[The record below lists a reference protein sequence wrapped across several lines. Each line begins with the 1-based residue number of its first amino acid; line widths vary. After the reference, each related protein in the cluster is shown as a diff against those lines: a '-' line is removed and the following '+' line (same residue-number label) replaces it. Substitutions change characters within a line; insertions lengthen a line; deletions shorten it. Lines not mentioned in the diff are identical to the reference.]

1 MTTAELFEY
10 YFPPHIGGRAAR
22 KKQAKSIAT
31 IIVDTE
37 NLVTTN
43 MSEPSFWTIHPQQLD
58 TTRQAF
64 SKRKQWESTND
75 SSIIV
80 SHHGSISAYTR
91 HDGDTFA
98 SILFGD
104 VDAILLATSLTE
116 NERERVILTARQHH
130 IRGNRVEAV
139 AHLTHTAAL
148 ATASVHQ
155 AEFLGLVLGDIIPY
169 PSIHKSLAHAKQ
181 QGISILYISRDT
193 HAFVSG
199 VAHAVGLLPSTK
211 EADRFSRHLPP
222 RETTVLSECTRSA
235 YDAVYKTTD
244 PTTLV
249 AHHPLP
255 PIIDMLS
262 RYRSRPW

>member
-1 MTTAELFEY
+1 MTSAELFEY
-10 YFPPHIGGRAAR
+10 YFPPHIGGRGAR
-22 KKQAKSIAT
+22 KKQVKSIAT
-31 IIVDTE
+31 IIVDTK
-37 NLVTTN
+37 NLVTIN
-43 MSEPSFWTIHPQQLD
+43 LSEPSFWTIHPQQLD
-58 TTRQAF
+58 AIRQAF
-64 SKRKQWESTND
+64 SKRKQWESTKD

-80 SHHGSISAYTR
+80 SRHGSISVYTR

-116 NERERVILTARQHH
+116 NERERVMLTARQHH
-130 IRGNRVEAV
+130 VRGSHIEAV
-139 AHLTHTAAL
+139 ARLTHTADL

-155 AEFLGLVLGDIIPY
+155 AEFLGLVLGDVVPY

-181 QGISILYISRDT
+181 QGISIQYISRDT

-199 VAHAVGLLPSTK
+199 VAHAVGLLPPIK
-211 EADRFSRHLPP
+211 EADRFNRHLPP
-222 RETTVLSECTRSA
+222 RETTVLSECTKSA